1 MLCMLTLLGA
11 LLAIVALAVAL
22 PCTDAER
29 RRQEHIPLLPDEEV
43 K

>member
-1 MLCMLTLLGA
+1 MLCVLTLIGA

-29 RRQEHIPLLPDEEV
+29 RRQEHIPLLEDDEA

>member
-1 MLCMLTLLGA
+1 MLTLLGA

-22 PCTDAER
+22 PCTDVER
-29 RRQEHIPLLPDEEV
+29 RRQEHIQLLPDEEV

>member
-1 MLCMLTLLGA
+1 MLCLLALLGV
-11 LLAIVALAVAL
+11 LLALIAVAVAL

-29 RRQEHIPLLPDEEV
+29 RRQEHIPLLEDKEA

>member
-1 MLCMLTLLGA
+1 MLTLLGA

-29 RRQEHIPLLPDEEV
+29 RRQEHIPLFGDEEA